1 MEKNYGTLRRL
12 LLLPLL
18 ALFVTTASAQQKSAS
33 AGNRLVRVGIM
44 LPLHADNGDGQRMT
58 EYYRGVL
65 MACDSLRADGI
76 STDIRAWNVAE
87 DSDINTF
94 LKDPNAADR
103 DLIIGPLYSKMAA
116 SLARFAKK
124 NGIQLLVPFS
134 IDAPELADNSK
145 VFQVYQSPE
154 LLNETYIDGFLR
166 RFHDCHT
173 VVIDCN
179 DTTSRKGIFTFGL
192 RRRLESR
199 GISCAVTNL
208 KSGEELF
215 RKAFRTDRQ
224 NVVVLNTGR
233 SSQLNVAMAR
243 INSLKTTDPDL
254 RITLFGYTEW
264 MLYTKYQL
272 DNFHRFDTYIPATF
286 YMDPLSQKTARI
298 NLKYRWN
305 FHADMMQALPRFAI
319 TGFDHAYF
327 FIKGIHLYGSKFTG
341 AQGTVGYSPIQT
353 PLRFECISGG
363 KYQNRATLFVHFTT
377 EGETE
382 TVKL

>member
-1 MEKNYGTLRRL
+1 MEMNYGTLRRIPIL
-12 LLLPLL
+12 LLLLLLTAPLG
-18 ALFVTTASAQQKSAS
+18 AQQKASSA
-33 AGNRLVRVGIM
+33 VRVGIM
-44 LPLHADNGDGQRMT
+44 LPLHDDNGDGRRMT

-87 DSDINTF
+87 DADINTI
-94 LKDPNAADR
+94 LQDPDAADR
-103 DLIIGPLYSKMAA
+103 DLIIGPLYSKMTAPL
-116 SLARFAKK
+116 SRFVRKH
-124 NGIQLLVPFS
+124 GIRLLIPFS
-134 IDAPELADNSK
+134 IDAPEIDTTPNI
-145 VFQVYQSPE
+145 FQAYQSPE
-154 LLNETYIDGFLR
+154 LLNETYIEGYLR
-166 RFHDCHT
+166 RFPDCHT

-179 DTTSRKGIFTFGL
+179 DTTSHKGNFTFGL
-192 RRRLESR
+192 RRRLEAR
-199 GISCAVTNL
+199 GAGCSVTNL

-233 SSQLNVAMAR
+233 SPQLNVAMAR
-243 INSLKTTDPDL
+243 LNSLKATDPDL

-286 YMDPLSQKTARI
+286 YMDPLSPKTARI

-327 FIKGIHLYGSKFTG
+327 FIKGIHLYGNRFTG
-341 AQGTVGYSPIQT
+341 APGLVGYTPIQT
-353 PLRFECISGG
+353 PLRFGRISGG
-363 KYQNRATLFVHFTT
+363 GYQNRAALFVHYTPD
-377 EGETE
+377 GKTE